1 MLRPTLTFLAL
12 ALASGAV
19 LAQTSSPTTTPAP
32 TSQTGITPSQITPA
46 PPAEF
51 DDLDRNRDGFVAR
64 DEVPVTH
71 DISRAWTLL
80 DRNLDNR
87 LAREEFVA
95 YNPEEGYE

>member
-19 LAQTSSPTTTPAP
+19 LAQTSSSTTTPAP
-32 TSQTGITPSQITPA
+32 TSQTGIAPAQITPA

-71 DISRAWTLL
+71 DIARAWTLL